1 MFWTRLIS
9 SIVLLLIAVPSLLI
23 GGTVLWTVLAAVS
36 FVGVFELY
44 RVRKFERTAL
54 GFAGYIG
61 VLAWWVLAVGVSLSK
76 VSGRA
81 AFYLVI
87 RFVLCGGHAFLFVSG
102 AGAYPFGKLAGMV
115 GFYCFLGVGH
125 LRLCGRDVAW
135 QA

>member
-1 MFWTRLIS
+1 MVGFGSRRFFFQAGNPGASGTRRN
-9 SIVLLLIAVPSLLI
+9 AVVRTGSLCLC
-23 GGTVLWTVLAAVS
+23 
-36 FVGVFELY
+36 
-44 RVRKFERTAL
+44 
-54 GFAGYIG
+54 
-61 VLAWWVLAVGVSLSK
+61 LSK